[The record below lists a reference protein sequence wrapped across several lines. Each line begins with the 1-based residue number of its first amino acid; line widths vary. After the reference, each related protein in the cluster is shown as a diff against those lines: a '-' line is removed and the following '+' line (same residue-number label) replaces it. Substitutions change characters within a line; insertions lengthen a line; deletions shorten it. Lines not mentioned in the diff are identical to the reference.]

1 MGAVFCNDC
10 YPRRGDA
17 ADYKKPK
24 PETDKSYSGPKT
36 KKLKTN
42 KPKSDEEPKPDKKP
56 EPFSS
61 QGSPSVPAS
70 GFPAPEDITSEY
82 LANQL
87 GGAHPKR
94 VRDWLAGNA
103 AARVR
108 EKASLRATGRSWSP
122 SDHPATGIIMASAAS
137 APRKTQLEAL
147 LLDVYSAGHKVEE
160 AEAQVAKVYIRIK
173 RMIEDEKKTEHC
185 VDKGDDEGAHEFAVN
200 RFTIALSMGR
210 DKTQLEALLSD
221 ASFAGHVAEEAE
233 ARFAKMYI
241 KLKRMF
247 EDEKNKHF
255 DDDDHAEEA
264 QDAYD
269 DDPDL
274 KSLAVALSG
283 GTWISRFTARKRDP
297 L

>member
-1 MGAVFCNDC
+1 MCF
-10 YPRRGDA
+10 PRLGPR
-17 ADYKKPK
+17 
-24 PETDKSYSGPKT
+24 SGPQAVGT
-36 KKLKTN
+36 T
-42 KPKSDEEPKPDKKP
+42 
-56 EPFSS
+56 
-61 QGSPSVPAS
+61 A
-70 GFPAPEDITSEY
+70 
-82 LANQL
+82 
-87 GGAHPKR
+87 
-94 VRDWLAGNA
+94 
-103 AARVR
+103 
-108 EKASLRATGRSWSP
+108 ATG
-122 SDHPATGIIMASAAS
+122 T
-137 APRKTQLEAL
+137 
-147 LLDVYSAGHKVEE
+147 
-160 AEAQVAKVYIRIK
+160 
-173 RMIEDEKKTEHC
+173 
-185 VDKGDDEGAHEFAVN
+185 
-200 RFTIALSMGR
+200 GR